1 MQNILIDNFC
11 FILSYHYSHEK
22 LLNYQDNIP
31 DRKIK
36 VKEILLGD
44 SLMWCVEIFVEFLL
58 QFSRWF
64 YIICFNACCNLK
76 YFFCKTTNLNILK
89 TSIMCKIATP
99 TRWRAEHYVTNHM
112 PVARMFDVKGIL
124 CVQNCLCYCETK
136 TKF

>member
-11 FILSYHYSHEK
+11 FILSYPYSREK

-64 YIICFNACCNLK
+64 YIICFSACCNVK
-76 YFFCKTTNLNILK
+76 YFL
-89 TSIMCKIATP
+89 
-99 TRWRAEHYVTNHM
+99 
-112 PVARMFDVKGIL
+112 
-124 CVQNCLCYCETK
+124 
-136 TKF
+136 